1 MHENY
6 KNMGI
11 RITTRRKNLH
21 ITQKALATMLDISS
35 NHLCSIEHGKA
46 VPSFDTFVKL
56 CDVLGVSPNYLL
68 YGSIHY
74 NNISKNLIDSLSL
87 VAPEDLPIIQEIINV
102 YVAKNTEKCNL

>member
-1 MHENY
+1 
-6 KNMGI
+6 MGI
-11 RITTRRKNLH
+11 RIATRRKNLH
-21 ITQKALATMLDISS
+21 ITQKALSQKLNISN
-35 NHLCSIEHGKA
+35 NHLCAIEHGKA

-87 VAPEDLPIIQEIINV
+87 VAPEDLPIIQEIINI